1 MRVWMRSLAS
11 RLESGSKEE
20 GLGFAHDGA
29 TERDALPL
37 AARQLARLA
46 LEQGAELEDVG
57 GCVHPSLDVL
67 PGRAPHAQAKGE
79 IVEHSHV
86 RIQGVRLEH
95 HRDISIPGRHLVDNL
110 VADLDIALRDLL
122 EACQHAQRG

>member
-1 MRVWMRSLAS
+1 MKVACSARCCFWSSMRVWMRSLAS

-95 HRDISIPGRHLVDNL
+95 HRDI
-110 VADLDIALRDLL
+110 ALRDLL